1 MIDLQ
6 ALAKECGLDFYDSEI
21 VNENNKTIFRVYI
34 TKNGGVTLD
43 DCEKF
48 SRLLSPILD
57 VTPPVGGDY
66 MLEVSS
72 PGLERNLKKE
82 EHFISSIGEKI
93 RVTLNSK
100 EKFEGEILSF
110 EDEILTI
117 KTDNGNL
124 EIKFSDIKKAR
135 TFIEW

>member
-1 MIDLQ
+1 MDLQ

-21 VNENNKTIFRVYI
+21 VNENNKTIYRIYI

-57 VTPPVGGDY
+57 VTPPVNGDY
-66 MLEVSS
+66 TLEVSS

-93 RVTLNSK
+93 IVTLNSK

-117 KTDNGNL
+117 KTQSENL
-124 EIKFSDIKKAR
+124 KIKFSDIKKAR

>member
-21 VNENNKTIFRVYI
+21 VNENNKTIYRIYI

-57 VTPPVGGDY
+57 VTPPVSGDY
-66 MLEVSS
+66 TLEVSS

-82 EHFISSIGEKI
+82 EHFISSIGEKV

-100 EKFEGEILSF
+100 EKFEGEILGF
-110 EDEILTI
+110 EDEILTL
-117 KTDNGNL
+117 KTQSENL
-124 EIKFSDIKKAR
+124 KIKFSDIKKAR

>member
-21 VNENNKTIFRVYI
+21 VNENNKTIYRIYI

-57 VTPPVGGDY
+57 VTPPVNGDY
-66 MLEVSS
+66 TLEVSS

-93 RVTLNSK
+93 IVTLNSK

-117 KTDNGNL
+117 KTQSENL
-124 EIKFSDIKKAR
+124 KIKFSDIKKAR